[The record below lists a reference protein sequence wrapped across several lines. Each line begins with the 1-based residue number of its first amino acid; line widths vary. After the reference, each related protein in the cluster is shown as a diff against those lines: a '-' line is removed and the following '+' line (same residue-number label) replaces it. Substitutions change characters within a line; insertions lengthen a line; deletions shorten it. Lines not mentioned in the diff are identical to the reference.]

1 MNKLSVYERQKKIC
15 LENRFLYDEMT
26 KVGNVSFIQKLER
39 RVGGGKGCPV
49 SSAANLYPSN
59 VVDS

>member
-1 MNKLSVYERQKKIC
+1 MNKLGVYERQKKIC

-39 RVGGGKGCPV
+39 RVGGGKAV
-49 SSAANLYPSN
+49 LFLLLLIFIR
-59 VVDS
+59 VM

>member
-1 MNKLSVYERQKKIC
+1 MNKLGVYERQKKIC

-39 RVGGGKGCPV
+39 RVGGGERLSCFFCC
-49 SSAANLYPSN
+49 
-59 VVDS
+59 

>member
-39 RVGGGKGCPV
+39 RVGGKGCPV